1 MSSQMSRA
9 ETSSIRASMQPRRPA
24 GVGKIEKARDPRNAL
39 IRLLPYLNP
48 YKVTMIIVF
57 GCVVIYTLLG
67 LVGPYLMG
75 VAIDRFITPQQPEG
89 LGLIALLMLVTY
101 LFNNLFQALSG
112 WIMAAVSQ
120 RALKDM
126 RRDLFA
132 HLQRLPISFFDRNP
146 AGELMSRM
154 TNDIDAINQAVSQN
168 VTTLVASV
176 LSMAGIVV
184 AMFVL
189 NVWLALASVLVVP
202 IMFWFTEFVARYTRQ
217 GFRELQKHLGAL
229 NGVMEEAISGQKVV
243 KAFRRNDAVVAAFR
257 QHNGEV
263 FKAAVYANSY

>member
-1 MSSQMSRA
+1 MSSQPSRA
-9 ETSSIRASMQPRRPA
+9 ETSSIRASMQRRPA

-39 IRLLPYLNP
+39 IRLLPYLKP
-48 YKVTMIIVF
+48 YTVVLVIVVA
-57 GCVVIYTLLG
+57 CVVIYTLLG

-75 VAIDRFITPQQPEG
+75 VAIDRFITPKQPEG

-101 LFNNLFQALSG
+101 FFNNLFQAVSG
-112 WIMAAVSQ
+112 WLMAAVSQ

-132 HLQRLPISFFDRNP
+132 HLQRLPIKFFDRNP

-168 VTTLVASV
+168 VTALLASV
-176 LSMAGIVV
+176 LSLVGILI

-189 NVWLALASVLVVP
+189 DTWLALASVLVVP
-202 IMFWFTEFVARYTRQ
+202 IMLWFT
-217 GFRELQKHLGAL
+217 
-229 NGVMEEAISGQKVV
+229 
-243 KAFRRNDAVVAAFR
+243 
-257 QHNGEV
+257 
-263 FKAAVYANSY
+263 